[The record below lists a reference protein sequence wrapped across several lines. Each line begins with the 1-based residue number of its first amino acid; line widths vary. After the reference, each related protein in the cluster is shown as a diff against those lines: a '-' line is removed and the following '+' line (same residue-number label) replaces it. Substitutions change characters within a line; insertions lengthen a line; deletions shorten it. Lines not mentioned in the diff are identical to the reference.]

1 MVHLLFLMKR
11 KPELSRQEC
20 QRHWREIHAPLAQ
33 RIPGIRRY
41 VQSHVFTAQGEKPPY
56 DGVAEIWVD
65 DERAATAVFQTKEY
79 LEGAYL
85 DEPNFVDV
93 KQVVRLRTED
103 HVILTGAPINKDERL
118 VKRISFLK
126 RKPGMNREEFFRYW
140 QDVHGPLALKL
151 GPASLRAVPRASVDV
166 CHPRSA
172 LRRRGSDLVHGP
184 SGTARDATV
193 EGLRRRDEAGWSKV
207 YCSNWYRD
215 IDSRRKSGDL
225 AGVNLHDTQLCLTI
239 NALKSSSLS
248 LCGRGLG

>member
-151 GPASLRAVPRASVDV
+151 S
-166 CHPRSA
+166 
-172 LRRRGSDLVHGP
+172 
-184 SGTARDATV
+184 
-193 EGLRRRDEAGWSKV
+193 GLRRYVQCHALPSMYATRDPLFDGVAQIWCTDLVALQEMLQSKAYV
-207 YCSNWYRD
+207 EETRPD
-215 IDSRRKSGDL
+215 
-225 AGVNLHDTQLCLTI
+225 GVKFIAPTGIVTLIVEENRAI
-239 NALKSSSLS
+239 WPE
-248 LCGRGLG
+248 

>member
-20 QRHWREIHAPLAQ
+20 QRHWQEIHAPLAQ

-41 VQSHVFTAQGEKPPY
+41 VQSHVFTAQGENPPY

-93 KQVVRLRTED
+93 KQAVRLRTED
-103 HVILTGAPINKDERL
+103 HVILAGAPINKDEPL

-126 RKPGMNREEFFRYW
+126 RKPGMSREEFFRYW

-151 GPASLRAVPRASVDV
+151 P
-166 CHPRSA
+166 
-172 LRRRGSDLVHGP
+172 
-184 SGTARDATV
+184 
-193 EGLRRRDEAGWSKV
+193 GLRRYVQCHALPSIYANGDPLFDGVAQIWCTDQVTLQEMLQ
-207 YCSNWYRD
+207 
-215 IDSRRKSGDL
+215 SRAYVEETRPD
-225 AGVNLHDTQLCLTI
+225 GVKFIAPIGIVTLIAEENRVI
-239 NALKSSSLS
+239 WPE
-248 LCGRGLG
+248 